1 MGQPSCRK
9 ILRMDFPQFG
19 SVTLN
24 CSFPFEE
31 NDYGASPIYIFNS
44 SDRNTMSQVFPPLLV
59 DRGVFNIISINIF
72 EVSPA
77 KNCSWACYLTMKRQ
91 HTIEIREIGS
101 LGFFCGQIFVTL
113 AQKNYHAS

>member
-1 MGQPSCRK
+1 
-9 ILRMDFPQFG
+9 MDFPQFG

-59 DRGVFNIISINIF
+59 DGD
-72 EVSPA
+72 PA
-77 KNCSWACYLTMKRQ
+77 WYHCGTAYQIDCAQ
-91 HTIEIREIGS
+91 
-101 LGFFCGQIFVTL
+101 LG
-113 AQKNYHAS
+113 